1 MKIHIEIVTGFLSA
15 GKTSFINSLLSE
27 TQVEGEKVLIFQLE
41 HGEKKI
47 LQSTDINYFVKIK
60 ELNEVKD
67 LKEEMIYSIKKYS
80 PNRIIIEYNGT
91 SDLKELIDILNE
103 KIYREYS
110 KVTTI
115 FFVADGKN
123 LKEYID
129 NVGNFII
136 PFIQYSNMIVVNN
149 MDYCNKE
156 VLEEGINKV
165 RNINPKAY
173 ILKVNNKYILKSTLK
188 ESKVLDNGYFKRLK
202 VRFINSH
209 YYRYHSENPTYVDN
223 PPK

>member
-1 MKIHIEIVTGFLSA
+1 MKIHIEIVTGFLGA

-47 LQSTDINYFVKIK
+47 LQSTNINYFIRVK
-60 ELNEVKD
+60 ELKEVND
-67 LKEEMIYSIKKYS
+67 LKEELIYSIKKYS

-91 SDLKELIDILNE
+91 SNLKELIDILNE

-115 FFVADGKN
+115 FFVADGKT
-123 LKEYID
+123 LKQYID
-129 NVGNFII
+129 NVGSFIV
-136 PFIQYSNMIVVNN
+136 PFIQYSDMIVVNN
-149 MDYCNKE
+149 IDYCNTEFLDESIKE
-156 VLEEGINKV
+156 V

-173 ILKVNNKYILKSTLK
+173 ILKVNNKYILKSALR
-188 ESKVLDNGYFKRLK
+188 ESKVLDNGYFKKLK
-202 VRFINSH
+202 IKFAN
-209 YYRYHSENPTYVDN
+209 Y
-223 PPK
+223 K

>member
-1 MKIHIEIVTGFLSA
+1 MKIHIEIVTGFLGA

-41 HGEKKI
+41 RGEKKI
-47 LQSTDINYFVKIK
+47 LQSTNTNYFVKVK

-67 LKEEMIYSIKKYS
+67 LKEEMIYSIKKYN

-91 SDLKELIDILNE
+91 SNLKELIDILNE

-115 FFVADGKN
+115 FFVADGRN
-123 LKEYID
+123 LKKYID
-129 NVGNFII
+129 NVGSFII

-156 VLEEGINKV
+156 VLDEGFKKV
-165 RNINPKAY
+165 MDINPKAY
-173 ILKVNNKYILKSTLK
+173 ILKVNNKYILKSALR
-188 ESKVLDNGYFKRLK
+188 ESKVLDNGYFKKLK
-202 VRFINSH
+202 IKFTNMH
-209 YYRYHSENPTYVDN
+209 Y
-223 PPK
+223 

>member
-1 MKIHIEIVTGFLSA
+1 MKIHIEIVTGFLGS

-41 HGEKKI
+41 HGEKNVLK
-47 LQSTDINYFVKIK
+47 STNINYFIKVK

-67 LKEEMIYSIKKYS
+67 LKQEMIYSIKKYN

-91 SDLKELIDILNE
+91 SNLKELIDMLNE

-123 LKEYID
+123 LKKYID
-129 NVGNFII
+129 NVGSFII
-136 PFIQYSNMIVVNN
+136 PFIQYSNMIVLNN

-156 VLEEGINKV
+156 AFDEGFKKV
-165 RNINPKAY
+165 RDINSKAY
-173 ILKVNNKYILKSTLK
+173 ILKVNNKYTLK
-188 ESKVLDNGYFKRLK
+188 CALRESKVLDNGYFKKLK
-202 VRFINSH
+202 IKFTN
-209 YYRYHSENPTYVDN
+209 Y
-223 PPK
+223 K

>member
-1 MKIHIEIVTGFLSA
+1 MKIHIEIVTGFLGA

-27 TQVEGEKVLIFQLE
+27 TQVKGEKVLIFQME
-41 HGEKKI
+41 QGEKKV
-47 LQSTDINYFVKIK
+47 LQSTNINYFVHVK

-67 LKEEMIYSIKKYS
+67 LKKEMIYLIKKYS

-91 SDLKELIDILNE
+91 SNLNELIDILNE

-123 LKEYID
+123 LKQYID
-129 NVGNFII
+129 NVGSFII

-149 MDYCNKE
+149 IDYCNKE
-156 VLEEGINKV
+156 LLNEGFKKV

-173 ILKVNNKYILKSTLK
+173 ILKVNNKYILNSVLR
-188 ESKVLDNGYFKRLK
+188 ESKVLDNGYFKKLRIK
-202 VRFINSH
+202 FTNK
-209 YYRYHSENPTYVDN
+209 TY
-223 PPK
+223 

>member
-1 MKIHIEIVTGFLSA
+1 MKVHIEIVTGFLGA

-27 TQVEGEKVLIFQLE
+27 TQVQGEKILIFQLE

-47 LQSTDINYFVKIK
+47 SKSTDINNFVEIK
-60 ELNEVKD
+60 KLNEVKE

-91 SDLKELIDILNE
+91 SNLKELIDILNE

-115 FFVADGKN
+115 FFVADGKS
-123 LKEYID
+123 LKKYID
-129 NVGNFII
+129 NVGSFII

-156 VLEEGINKV
+156 VLDEGFKKV

-173 ILKVNNKYILKSTLK
+173 ILKVNNKYSLKYALK
-188 ESKVLDNGYFKRLK
+188 EAKVLDNGYLK
-202 VRFINSH
+202 KLKIKFAN
-209 YYRYHSENPTYVDN
+209 Y
-223 PPK
+223 K

>member
-1 MKIHIEIVTGFLSA
+1 MKVHIEIVTGFLGS

-27 TQVEGEKVLIFQLE
+27 TQVEGEKILIFQLE
-41 HGEKKI
+41 HGEKEI
-47 LQSTDINYFVKIK
+47 LKSTDINYFVKIK

-80 PNRIIIEYNGT
+80 LNRIIIEYNGT
-91 SDLKELIDILNE
+91 SNLKELIDILNE
-103 KIYREYS
+103 KVYREYS

-123 LKEYID
+123 LKKYID
-129 NVGNFII
+129 NVGSFII

-156 VLEEGINKV
+156 VLDEGFKKV

-173 ILKVNNKYILKSTLK
+173 ILKVSNKYTLK
-188 ESKVLDNGYFKRLK
+188 YALKEAKVLDNGYLK
-202 VRFINSH
+202 KLKIKFAN
-209 YYRYHSENPTYVDN
+209 Y
-223 PPK
+223 K

>member
-1 MKIHIEIVTGFLSA
+1 MKIHIEIVTGFLGA

-27 TQVEGEKVLIFQLE
+27 TQVEGEKILIFQLE
-41 HGEKKI
+41 HGEKEI
-47 LQSTDINYFVKIK
+47 LQSKDINYFVKVK

-67 LKEEMIYSIKKYS
+67 LKEEMIYAINEYS

-91 SDLKELIDILNE
+91 SNIKELFDILNE

-123 LKEYID
+123 LKKYID
-129 NVGNFII
+129 NVGSFII

-149 MDYCNKE
+149 MDYCKKE
-156 VLEEGINKV
+156 VLDEGFKKV
-165 RNINPKAY
+165 RSINSKAY
-173 ILKVNNKYILKSTLK
+173 ILKVNNKYTLKSALK
-188 ESKVLDNGYFKRLK
+188 ESKVLDNGYFKKLK
-202 VRFINSH
+202 IKFTN
-209 YYRYHSENPTYVDN
+209 Y
-223 PPK
+223 K

>member
-1 MKIHIEIVTGFLSA
+1 MKIHIEIVTGFLGA

-27 TQVEGEKVLIFQLE
+27 TQVEGEKILIFQLE
-41 HGEKKI
+41 HGEKKV
-47 LQSTDINYFVKIK
+47 LQSTNINYFVKVK
-60 ELNEVKD
+60 KLNEVKD

-91 SDLKELIDILNE
+91 SNLKELIEILNE

-110 KVTTI
+110 KITTI

-123 LKEYID
+123 LKQYID

-149 MDYCNKE
+149 MDFCNKE
-156 VLEEGINKV
+156 VLDEGFKKV
-165 RNINPKAY
+165 RDINPKAY
-173 ILKVNNKYILKSTLK
+173 ILKVNNKYILKSALR
-188 ESKVLDNGYFKRLK
+188 ESKVLDNGYIKKLK
-202 VRFINSH
+202 IKFTNKH
-209 YYRYHSENPTYVDN
+209 Y
-223 PPK
+223 

>member
-1 MKIHIEIVTGFLSA
+1 MKIHIEIVTGFLGA

-27 TQVEGEKVLIFQLE
+27 TQVEGEKILIFQLE
-41 HGEKKI
+41 HGEKKV
-47 LQSTDINYFVKIK
+47 LQSTNINYFVKVK
-60 ELNEVKD
+60 KLNEVKD

-91 SDLKELIDILNE
+91 SNLKELIDILNE

-110 KVTTI
+110 KITTI

-123 LKEYID
+123 LKQYID

-149 MDYCNKE
+149 MDFCNKE
-156 VLEEGINKV
+156 VLDEDFKKV
-165 RNINPKAY
+165 RDINPKAY
-173 ILKVNNKYILKSTLK
+173 ILKVNNKYILKSALR
-188 ESKVLDNGYFKRLK
+188 ESKVLDNGYIKKLK
-202 VRFINSH
+202 IKFTNKH
-209 YYRYHSENPTYVDN
+209 Y
-223 PPK
+223 

>member
-1 MKIHIEIVTGFLSA
+1 MKIHIEIVTGFLGS

-27 TQVEGEKVLIFQLE
+27 TQVEGEKILIFQLE

-47 LQSTDINYFVKIK
+47 SQSTDINYFVEIK
-60 ELNEVKD
+60 KLNEVKD
-67 LKEEMIYSIKKYS
+67 LKEEMIYSIKKDS

-91 SDLKELIDILNE
+91 SNLKELIDILNE
-103 KIYREYS
+103 KIYRDYS

-123 LKEYID
+123 LKKYID
-129 NVGNFII
+129 NVGSFIV

-156 VLEEGINKV
+156 VLDEDFKKV

-173 ILKVNNKYILKSTLK
+173 ILKVNNKYTLKCALK
-188 ESKVLDNGYFKRLK
+188 ESKVLDNGYFKKLK
-202 VRFINSH
+202 IKFTN
-209 YYRYHSENPTYVDN
+209 Y
-223 PPK
+223 K

>member
-1 MKIHIEIVTGFLSA
+1 MKIHIEIVTGFLGA

-47 LQSTDINYFVKIK
+47 LQSTNINYFVRVK
-60 ELNEVKD
+60 ELKEVND
-67 LKEEMIYSIKKYS
+67 LKEELIYSIKKYK

-91 SDLKELIDILNE
+91 SNLNELFDILNE
-103 KIYREYS
+103 RIYREYS

-123 LKEYID
+123 LKQYID

-136 PFIQYSNMIVVNN
+136 PFIQYSNMIVINN
-149 MDYCNKE
+149 IDYCNKE
-156 VLEEGINKV
+156 FLAESIKKV

-173 ILKVNNKYILKSTLK
+173 ILKVNNKYILKSALR
-188 ESKVLDNGYFKRLK
+188 ESKVLDNGYFKKLK
-202 VRFINSH
+202 IKFAN
-209 YYRYHSENPTYVDN
+209 Y
-223 PPK
+223 K

>member
-1 MKIHIEIVTGFLSA
+1 MKIHIEIVTGFLGA

-27 TQVEGEKVLIFQLE
+27 TQVEGEKILIFQLE
-41 HGEKKI
+41 HGEKEI
-47 LQSTDINYFVKIK
+47 LQSKNINYFVKIK

-67 LKEEMIYSIKKYS
+67 LKEEMIYAINEYS

-91 SDLKELIDILNE
+91 SNIKELFDILNE

-123 LKEYID
+123 LKKYID
-129 NVGNFII
+129 NVGSFII

-149 MDYCNKE
+149 MDYCKKE
-156 VLEEGINKV
+156 VLDEGFKKV
-165 RNINPKAY
+165 RSINSKAY
-173 ILKVNNKYILKSTLK
+173 ILKVNNKYTLKSALK
-188 ESKVLDNGYFKRLK
+188 ESKVLDNGYFKKLK
-202 VRFINSH
+202 IKFTN
-209 YYRYHSENPTYVDN
+209 Y
-223 PPK
+223 K

>member
-1 MKIHIEIVTGFLSA
+1 MKIHIEIVTGFLGA

-41 HGEKKI
+41 HGEKKV
-47 LQSTDINYFVKIK
+47 LQSTNINYFIKVK

-80 PNRIIIEYNGT
+80 PNRVIIEYNGT
-91 SDLKELIDILNE
+91 SNLKELIDMLNE

-123 LKEYID
+123 LKKYID
-129 NVGNFII
+129 NVGSFII
-136 PFIQYSNMIVVNN
+136 PFIQYSNMIVINN

-156 VLEEGINKV
+156 VLEDGFKKV
-165 RNINPKAY
+165 RDINPKAY
-173 ILKVNNKYILKSTLK
+173 ILKVNNKYILKSALR
-188 ESKVLDNGYFKRLK
+188 ESKVLYNGYFKKLK
-202 VRFINSH
+202 IKFTNMH
-209 YYRYHSENPTYVDN
+209 
-223 PPK
+223 

>member
-1 MKIHIEIVTGFLSA
+1 MKIHIEIVTGFLGA

-27 TQVEGEKVLIFQLE
+27 TQVQGEKILIFQLE

-47 LQSTDINYFVKIK
+47 SQSTDINYFVEIK
-60 ELNEVKD
+60 KLNEVKD

-91 SDLKELIDILNE
+91 SNLKELIDILNE

-123 LKEYID
+123 LKKYID
-129 NVGNFII
+129 NVGSFII

-156 VLEEGINKV
+156 VLDEGFKKV
-165 RNINPKAY
+165 KNINPKAY
-173 ILKVNNKYILKSTLK
+173 ILKVNNKYTLK
-188 ESKVLDNGYFKRLK
+188 YALKEAKVLDNGYLK
-202 VRFINSH
+202 KLKIKFAN
-209 YYRYHSENPTYVDN
+209 Y
-223 PPK
+223 K